1 MKTDSAQKKFN
12 FTTTMIDQLS
22 ELAKEKGISETQV
35 MENAFQLYYSQDVM
49 PEHIVLGRMTQ
60 VQQKLELMDRK
71 LETLAGI
78 FYSIMPYFIGVLP
91 PLPKNEVNSN
101 GEKYNPALD
110 KGNDVF
116 SKLVINYRKQMQTHK
131 ISFMQNVWADMQEEI
146 FFTHYTNNED
156 NNGKARVEPIE
167 RTAGH

>member
-1 MKTDSAQKKFN
+1 MPKKNGVWEKICF
-12 FTTTMIDQLS
+12 DELKDKHLR
-22 ELAKEKGISETQV
+22 ELAEEKGISKTQV
-35 MENAFQLYYSQDVM
+35 LENALDLYYSQDVM

-78 FYSIMPYFIGVLP
+78 FYSIMPYIIGVLP
-91 PLPKNEVNSN
+91 PLPKNEVNAK

-116 SKLVINYRKQMQTHK
+116 NKLVINYRKQMQAHK

-146 FFTHYTNNED
+146 FFTHYGTE
-156 NNGKARVEPIE
+156 GKDKIKVDIGE
-167 RTAGH
+167 RTAGN

>member
-1 MKTDSAQKKFN
+1 MKAESTEKFFRFKK
-12 FTTTMIDQLS
+12 TMVEQLK
-22 ELAKEKGISETQV
+22 ELAKEKHISETQV
-35 MENAFQLYYSQDVM
+35 IENAFQHYYLEEVM
-49 PEHIVLGRMTQ
+49 PEHILLGRMTQ

-91 PLPKNEVNSN
+91 PLPKNEVNAN